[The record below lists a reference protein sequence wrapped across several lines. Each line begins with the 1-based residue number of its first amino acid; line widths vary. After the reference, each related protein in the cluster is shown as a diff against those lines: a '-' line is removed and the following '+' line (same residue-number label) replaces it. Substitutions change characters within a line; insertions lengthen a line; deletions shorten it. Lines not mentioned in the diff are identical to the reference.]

1 MTRSMT
7 TPTGRS
13 SAATWVMLLAGPV
26 IWYVY
31 FWLVYLLAEGV
42 CRVGGLDFEFMGMTG
57 LSFVTIAVTAGA
69 STLTVISALRSYSSW
84 RKGPRDGSG
93 YLGMAFA
100 GLVLSGIFLLAVLAT
115 GLPAL
120 VLRPC

>member
-1 MTRSMT
+1 MTRPSVS
-7 TPTGRS
+7 PTGDGS
-13 SAATWVMLLAGPV
+13 TATWVMLLAGPV

-31 FWLVYLLAEGV
+31 FWLVYLVAEGV
-42 CRVGGLDFEFMGMTG
+42 CRLGGFDFEIMRLTG
-57 LSFVTIAVTAGA
+57 LSFVTIVVTAGA
-69 STLTVISALRSYSSW
+69 SALTVISGLRSYSSW

-100 GLVLSGIFLLAVLAT
+100 GVVLSGIFLLSVLAT

-120 VLRPC
+120 VLEPC